1 MVLRYVGTHMLDY
14 NICQLQLHRNKL
26 DDKLIHN
33 VSAADRIDR
42 PGGLIKTTQRGRFRQ
57 IQTVK
62 STGGQSIINL

>member
-14 NICQLQLHRNKL
+14 NICQLQLHRNKI

-42 PGGLIKTTQRGRFRQ
+42 PGGLIKTTQRGSQ
-57 IQTVK
+57 INWE
-62 STGGQSIINL
+62 GGQSNRLGGQ